1 MVKQVVSSRRASANQ
16 VNSQKFIYTLLIDGN
31 SILKSSLVRHEMN
44 GKGEDYGGVYNMLR
58 RIGDLLLKKDFNYC
72 IVTWDGDNSGALRYR
87 YYPEYKA
94 NRDKHYH
101 LAKTDY
107 DKKIDEYCKKVLAYH
122 RQYKQ
127 PVKRSET
134 DDESFQ
140 RQRLLIQNILDNLF
154 VRQFM
159 FDDVEGDD
167 IISYICHHKKD
178 NERIVI
184 VSEDRDITQLIN
196 NEICIWIPSIHKFI
210 TPKNDVAELGYTHE
224 NVVVKKIIC
233 GDQSDNIY
241 GIKGI
246 GEKGLLKLFPDMKDN
261 KVSLDEIIE
270 RSEKL
275 QENRKRDGKKPLKAV
290 DNLLN
295 KVTDG
300 SQGDKIFEINEKIID
315 LSTPLLTPDALQSL
329 QDELYAPINPEDRT
343 IKNIYSIINE
353 NGMSL
358 LQKEDVFGRIFGS
371 YERIIKMEQNYFKK
385 NS

>member
-16 VNSQKFIYTLLIDGN
+16 VNNQKFIYTLLIDGN

-58 RIGDLLLKKDFNYC
+58 RIGELLLKKDFNYC

-122 RQYKQ
+122 CQYKQ

-196 NEICIWIPSIHKFI
+196 DEICIWIPSIHKFI

-275 QENRKRDGKKPLKAV
+275 QEDRKREGKKPLKAV

-300 SQGDKIFEINEKIID
+300 SQGGKIFEINEKIID

-343 IKNIYSIINE
+343 IKNIYNIINE